1 MYVDIDESTMKISSP
16 SSPNLIFKLDPENSL
31 VPLHCSVRGNPIPQ
45 IQWSRHDTQD
55 NRALNAVQLPTG
67 FNQSALSV
75 LMINITEL
83 GLGNHTFQCT
93 ATLDPFNNG
102 TLRLS
107 SSLTASIN
115 ITGMS

>member
-16 SSPNLIFKLDPENSL
+16 SSPNLILELDPENSL
-31 VPLHCSVRGNPIPQ
+31 VPLHCSVRGNPIPRL
-45 IQWSRHDTQD
+45 QWSRHDTQD
-55 NRALNAVQLPTG
+55 INAVQLPTG

-75 LMINITEL
+75 LMINTTKL
-83 GLGNHTFQCT
+83 GLGIHTFQCT
-93 ATLDPFNNG
+93 ATLDPFNNE